1 MNRHANDDENR
12 EGRTA
17 ENWLSTIARVYG
29 SWHLTIT
36 AIQIAVWTAFVYWNE
51 SGKRDDW
58 ADVVQ
63 TTVGEVAVVVPAA
76 SILSIIILAGIQ
88 KGGGIMVT
96 FMDKRRKR
104 IETAREE
111 GREEGREEM
120 RAEMREEIEKAL
132 AEGLENHAAW
142 TAWNSR
148 RIEAERRGERFD
160 EPPPSLNGR

>member
-1 MNRHANDDENR
+1 MNHHANGDESR
-12 EGRTA
+12 ESRTP

-29 SWHLTIT
+29 GWHLGIT
-36 AIQIAVWTAFVYWNE
+36 AIQIAVWTVFVYWNE
-51 SGKRDDW
+51 SGKRDAL

-63 TTVGEVAVVVPAA
+63 TTVGEVAVAVPVA

-96 FMDKRRKR
+96 FIDKRRKR

-111 GREEGREEM
+111 GREEM
-120 RAEMREEIEKAL
+120 RAEMRAEIENAL
-132 AEGLENHAAW
+132 AEAYADW

-148 RIEAERRGERFD
+148 RIEAEKRGERFD

>member
-1 MNRHANDDENR
+1 MNHHANDDENR
-12 EGRTA
+12 ESRTA
-17 ENWLSTIARVYG
+17 ENWLSSLARVYG
-29 SWHLTIT
+29 SWHLGIT
-36 AIQIAVWTAFVYWNE
+36 AIQIVVWTAFVYWNE

-63 TTVGEVAVVVPAA
+63 TTVGEVAVAVPAA

-111 GREEGREEM
+111 GREEM
-120 RAEMREEIEKAL
+120 RAEMREI
-132 AEGLENHAAW
+132 HAAW
-142 TAWNSR
+142 TDWNSR

>member
-1 MNRHANDDENR
+1 MNHHANGDENR
-12 EGRTA
+12 EDRTA
-17 ENWLSTIARVYG
+17 ENWLSSLARVYG
-29 SWHLTIT
+29 YWHLGLT

-51 SGKRDDW
+51 SGKHDAL
-58 ADVVQ
+58 ADVIQ
-63 TTVGEVAVVVPAA
+63 TTGGEVAVAVPAA

-111 GREEGREEM
+111 GREEM
-120 RAEMREEIEKAL
+120 RAVMRAEIEKAR
-132 AEGLENHAAW
+132 AEERAAW

-148 RIEAERRGERFD
+148 RIESERRGERFD